1 MLVVEI
7 GKELVLSKAYTF
19 KDISLWLKTVF

>member
-7 GKELVLSKAYTF
+7 GKELVLSKAYAF